1 MSLES
6 HRLRVTSIC
15 IARHYDGQKY
25 GREGVEGYRKST
37 DLMKLVEVVEE
48 LARLKVV
55 NHATTVFLDLG
66 CADGRVNV
74 LLSYRVKR
82 SLGIEIDPLI
92 LQEYAPRKRTLL
104 DVLVREGLPLPPDNI
119 HVLVGNSL
127 DTDTHQALFNAAG
140 VRFSDVDLFYTYI
153 TLHDLFGEMIASHAK
168 KGAHYLV
175 YGFNKVLPRYE
186 GLELVIPDV
195 GSQSIAALYR
205 KT

>member
-1 MSLES
+1 MSLKS
-6 HRLRVTSIC
+6 HRLREISSC
-15 IARHYDGQKY
+15 IARYYDGQKY

-37 DLMKLVEVVEE
+37 DLMKFVEVVEE

-55 NHATTVFLDLG
+55 HHATTVFLDLG

-74 LLSYRVKR
+74 LVSYGVKR

-92 LQEYAPRKRTLL
+92 LQEYAPRKRALL
-104 DVLVREGLPLPPDNI
+104 EVLERENLPLPPENI
-119 HVLVGNSL
+119 HVFVGNSL
-127 DTDTHQALFNAAG
+127 DLETHKALFDATG
-140 VRFSDVDLFYTYI
+140 IRFSDVDLFYTYI
-153 TLHDLFGEMIASHAK
+153 TLHDLFGELIASHAK

-175 YGFNKVLPRYE
+175 YGFSKILPRYE
-186 GLELVIPDV
+186 SLELVIPDV